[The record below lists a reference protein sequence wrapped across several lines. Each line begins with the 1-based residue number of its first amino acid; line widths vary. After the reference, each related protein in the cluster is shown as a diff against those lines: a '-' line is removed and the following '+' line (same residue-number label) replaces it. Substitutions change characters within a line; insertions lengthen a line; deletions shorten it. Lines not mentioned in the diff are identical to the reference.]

1 MTILIAALFVFIWS
15 TGFIV
20 AKAIVPYADPTLF
33 LFVRMCIAA
42 VLFTGVAL
50 YGRVTWPPWREVH
63 KHMIAGIL
71 LQGMYLSGVFWAI
84 EGGVPPAIMALV
96 GSLQPLITAALAIPI
111 LKEVPT
117 RRIWM
122 GLAMGMVGVFLVIQ
136 PALSNE
142 GAGAFPLWAF
152 LIGVAAVLSIT
163 FGTIMQKTSISQVD
177 IRVALSLQN
186 FGTLGFLGVC
196 VLILGSDRWVWSPE
210 LWASLFWAAFVL
222 TGIGT
227 LLLIYI
233 IRRGQAATA
242 SSLMFLAPPLAAI
255 EAYFLFGDTL
265 GLVQL
270 IGFVVVLAGV
280 IICNTRKGAKA

>member
-1 MTILIAALFVFIWS
+1 MFFIAALFVFIWS

-20 AKAIVPYADPTLF
+20 GKAIVPYADPTLF
-33 LFVRMCIAA
+33 LFVRICIAA

-50 YGRVTWPPWREVH
+50 YGRVTWPPWREVP
-63 KHMIAGIL
+63 KHMVAGIL

-84 EGGVPPAIMALV
+84 AGGVPPAVMALM
-96 GSLQPLITAALAIPI
+96 GSLQPLLTAVLAIPI
-111 LKEVPT
+111 LKELPT
-117 RRIWM
+117 RRIWV
-122 GLAMGMVGVFLVIQ
+122 GLFMGMIGVFFVIQ
-136 PALSNE
+136 PALGS
-142 GAGAFPLWAF
+142 GGTGAFPLWAF
-152 LIGVAAVLSIT
+152 LIGVGAVLAIT
-163 FGTIMQKTSISQVD
+163 FGTIIQKTSISQVD

-186 FGTLGFLGVC
+186 FGTLAFLGIC

-233 IRRGQAATA
+233 IRKGQAATA

-255 EAYFLFGDTL
+255 EAYFLFADRL

-270 IGFVVVLAGV
+270 IGFVIVLTGV
-280 IICNTRKGAKA
+280 LICNTRRAT